1 MSSPPSQAS
10 VPTVSG
16 EKGCGESSGKPQPS
30 DTLGIHVGSMDL
42 PQRGRVA
49 VHAPM
54 VGGWRGTHGT
64 RRPGAPSRQAA
75 GPAPFYMLGEMGI
88 PFLLIKKKQK
98 TIYFCLCWVF
108 TATLGLSSVAASRGF
123 FPLQC
128 AGLLIAVASLVE
140 NCKHHRNPKKQ
151 QKLRWLLL
159 WSTGSGAQP
168 QEFLGRGSVAPW
180 HVGSS
185 WTRDGTR
192 VPPYSQAD
200 S

>member
-16 EKGCGESSGKPQPS
+16 EKGCAESSGKPQPS

-88 PFLLIKKKQK
+88 PFLLIKKKK
-98 TIYFCLCWVF
+98 KKLFLFACAGSSLLH
-108 TATLGLSSVAASRGF
+108 LGFLQLQQAGGF
-123 FPLQC
+123 FRCSVQ
-128 AGLLIAVASLVE
+128 GFS
-140 NCKHHRNPKKQ
+140 
-151 QKLRWLLL
+151 LRWLLL
-159 WSTGSGAQP
+159 RSTGSGAQP
-168 QEFLGRGSVAPW
+168 QELLGRGAVAPW

>member
-123 FPLQC
+123 FRCSVQ
-128 AGLLIAVASLVE
+128 GFS
-140 NCKHHRNPKKQ
+140 
-151 QKLRWLLL
+151 LRWLLL